1 MDLNCSSIDLSPVQS
16 AAPTLHQRGRAELLQ
31 TPAKPSIKNCT
42 EIHKCPKMQQS
53 PVASASA
60 SPSAPDLLATARALA
75 AAARP
80 IARRYFRQRLT
91 VERKAD
97 SSPVTVADRSIEAE
111 LRRLLAARHPD
122 HAIFGEEHGAERLGA
137 RFTWVIDPI
146 DGTKSFVTGMPLFGT
161 LIAVLDHGRPM
172 LGLVDMPMLDEV
184 WIGQAGQGASLNG
197 QPCRSSG
204 CTDPGAATLYA
215 TSPDIFSG
223 PELAAFERLSR
234 QVGLRRFGGD
244 CYAYALLASGHVD
257 LVVEV
262 GLQPYDYLPLVPVI
276 EEAGGVISDWSGR
289 PLGLE
294 SDGRIVA
301 AASPALH
308 RWALET
314 VSR

>member
-1 MDLNCSSIDLSPVQS
+1 
-16 AAPTLHQRGRAELLQ
+16 
-31 TPAKPSIKNCT
+31 
-42 EIHKCPKMQQS
+42 MQQS

-60 SPSAPDLLATARALA
+60 TSTSQIYLATAQDLV

-91 VERKAD
+91 VEHKAD
-97 SSPVTVADRSIEAE
+97 ASPVTVADRGIEAE
-111 LRRLLAARHPD
+111 LRAILATRHPE
-122 HAIFGEEHGAERLGA
+122 HAIFGEEQGAERLGA

-161 LIAVLDHGRPM
+161 LIGLLEYGRPQ
-172 LGLVDMPMLDEV
+172 LGLIDMPMLDEL

-197 QPCRSSG
+197 RPCRTSD
-204 CTDPGAATLYA
+204 CRDPAAATLYA
-215 TSPDIFSG
+215 TSPDMFSG
-223 PELAAFERLSR
+223 TELAAFERLSA

-244 CYAYALLASGHVD
+244 CYAYALLAAGHID
-257 LVVEV
+257 LVAEV

-276 EEAGGVISDWSGR
+276 EGAGGVITGWNGE

-294 SDGRIVA
+294 ADGRVVA
-301 AASPALH
+301 AATPALH

-314 VSR
+314 LSA

>member
-1 MDLNCSSIDLSPVQS
+1 MRL
-16 AAPTLHQRGRAELLQ
+16 GRIVAD
-31 TPAKPSIKNCT
+31 PRKAVYKNYT

-60 SPSAPDLLATARALA
+60 SSIPQIHLATARDLV

-97 SSPVTVADRSIEAE
+97 ASPVTVADRSIEAE
-111 LRRLLAARHPD
+111 LRAILSARHPE

-161 LIAVLDHGRPM
+161 LIALLDHGQPQ
-172 LGLVDMPMLDEV
+172 LGLIDMPMLDEL
-184 WIGQAGQGASLNG
+184 WIGQAGRGTSLND
-197 QPCRSSG
+197 QPCRTSTCS
-204 CTDPGAATLYA
+204 DPATATLYA
-215 TSPDIFSG
+215 TSPDMFTG
-223 PELAAFERLSR
+223 MELAAFERLSA

-244 CYAYALLASGHVD
+244 CYAYALLAAGHVD

-276 EEAGGVISDWSGR
+276 EGAGGVITDWNGQ

-294 SDGRIVA
+294 ADGRAVA
-301 AASPALH
+301 AATPALH
-308 RWALET
+308 RWALDT
-314 VSR
+314 LLG

>member
-1 MDLNCSSIDLSPVQS
+1 
-16 AAPTLHQRGRAELLQ
+16 
-31 TPAKPSIKNCT
+31 
-42 EIHKCPKMQQS
+42 MQQS
-53 PVASASA
+53 PAASASA
-60 SPSAPDLLATARALA
+60 SNPHHDHLATAQALV

-97 SSPVTVADRSIEAE
+97 ASPVTIADRSIEAE
-111 LRRLLAARHPD
+111 LRRILAVRHPD
-122 HAIFGEEHGAERLGA
+122 HAIFGEEQGAERLGA

-161 LIAVLDHGRPM
+161 LIALLEEGRPQ
-172 LGLVDMPMLDEV
+172 LGVIDMPILDEL
-184 WIGQAGQGASLNG
+184 WLGQAGQGTSLNG

-204 CTDPGAATLYA
+204 CTAPETATLYA
-215 TSPDIFSG
+215 TSPDMFAG
-223 PELAAFERLSR
+223 PELAAFERLSG

-244 CYAYALLASGHVD
+244 CYAYGLLAAGHVD

-276 EEAGGVISDWSGR
+276 EGAGGVITDWSGQ
-289 PLGLE
+289 PLGLG
-294 SDGRIVA
+294 SDGRVVVA
-301 AASPALH
+301 ATPALH

-314 VSR
+314 LR